1 VEPPRSLSRAPMI
14 LQCASTVEVG
24 SPHAMSHRSPPRRG
38 HPCTTDAPMRDRSV
52 SPETTLR
59 VSHVC
64 RQPSPVA
71 ALPFTSPTLSI
82 PSRHGNTS
90 ACQQNSPR
98 VESQDAWSVM
108 QTLRLGSTL
117 EHLPSIVPRL
127 DISMFWSIGQAV
139 DALNRGL
146 VTCQEDFCAAYSA
159 SSKCFYLLYRAGREE
174 AARAAIGA
182 RAQTMIT
189 TLSNA
194 SQAPPDKLA
203 IGVMTQIG
211 DHVYK
216 IIELLG
222 TGSFGTVWGASQ
234 VDGECDVAIKEVFCR
249 SHSQLICVR
258 NEAKL
263 LQQITER
270 NKDVGC
276 PLSQVPS
283 LIADATQV
291 LGEKSWCVRLVM
303 TRVPGVQL
311 SKFVE
316 KFQKDRIASNRAA
329 SHVANPLQQFKEAC
343 HFARELTLQLAHIFE
358 FLSPLVYHRDINTH
372 NILVAGDVSNPR
384 FGLVDF
390 GLAVNAERWRGQ
402 MSSSSWHL
410 VDIGGDARYW
420 PMSAWLQFECGWH
433 KVAKYPSLTREYQTH
448 LDLHA
453 LGITIVQILL
463 DMCPASGNNSNLD
476 VGVCHEL
483 AQKVLAVRL
492 AWTRYWDDVS
502 KYWAILIDVFRN
514 NGDQNALKKF
524 CIAEQVHNVVGAD
537 LASLR
542 RAINEVAG
550 TSSHVHPSIDLTDI
564 KPIFFALLEIFRV
577 DATDNESGECSTWRS
592 IQSLV
597 RIDEKL
603 RDGFRTLPVHRM
615 LGWRGA
621 NPHSSFDR
629 ARSGRNHFP
638 LTEQGMPVAVA

>member
-1 VEPPRSLSRAPMI
+1 
-14 LQCASTVEVG
+14 
-24 SPHAMSHRSPPRRG
+24 
-38 HPCTTDAPMRDRSV
+38 
-52 SPETTLR
+52 
-59 VSHVC
+59 
-64 RQPSPVA
+64 
-71 ALPFTSPTLSI
+71 
-82 PSRHGNTS
+82 
-90 ACQQNSPR
+90 
-98 VESQDAWSVM
+98 M

-117 EHLPSIVPRL
+117 DHVPLFVPRL
-127 DISMFWSIGQAV
+127 DISMFWSIGHAV
-139 DALNRGL
+139 DALNRAL

-174 AARAAIGA
+174 AARAAVGDTLLGPWS
-182 RAQTMIT
+182 RAQSMIT

-194 SQAPPDKLA
+194 SQAQPDKLA
-203 IGVMTQIG
+203 IGVIAQIS

-216 IIELLG
+216 ITELLG

-234 VDGECDVAIKEVFCR
+234 VDGVCDVAIKEVFCR
-249 SHSQLICVR
+249 SHSQLACVR
-258 NEAKL
+258 NEANL
-263 LQQITER
+263 LQQVTER
-270 NKDVGC
+270 FSNLSAGLNDGGNGSKSKYKDVGF
-276 PLSQVPS
+276 SSAQVPF
-283 LIADATQV
+283 LIADTTQV

-303 TRVPGVQL
+303 TRVPGMQL

-316 KFQKDRIASNRAA
+316 KFQKDRIASSRVA
-329 SHVANPLQQFKEAC
+329 SHVANPLQQFTEAC
-343 HFARELTLQLAHIFE
+343 HFAKELTSQLAHIFE

-420 PMSAWLQFECGWH
+420 PMSAWLQFECGWQ
-433 KVAKYPSLTREYQTH
+433 KVSKYPPLTREYQTH

-453 LGITIVQILL
+453 LGITIVQILC
-463 DMCPASGNNSNLD
+463 DMCPGNNSNLD
-476 VGVCHEL
+476 GGVCHEL

-524 CIAEQVHNVVGAD
+524 CITEQVHNVVGAD

-550 TSSHVHPSIDLTDI
+550 ASNHVHPSIDLTKV
-564 KPIFFALLEIFRV
+564 KPLFFALLEIFRV
-577 DATDNESGECSTWRS
+577 SATDNESGECSTWRS

-597 RIDEKL
+597 RID
-603 RDGFRTLPVHRM
+603 DHGVRTLPVHRM

-621 NPHSSFDR
+621 NPHLSFDR

-638 LTEQGMPVAVA
+638 LIEQGMPVAVA